1 RTPGTGRPCAATPRR
16 FQSRAGRRLA
26 AARPSPL
33 FSQELVQH
41 LDVER
46 LVSDDAL
53 EAAVLLLQLPQS
65 LRLARLHAAVLPLPA
80 VERGRGDA
88 MLTTQII
95 DRGAG
100 VCLAENSY
108 DLLVCEPALPHPVLL
123 SRTDIIAGSG
133 SGEHFRRGAY
143 NGKAIPRQRWGQPV
157 NPPSVRVRNLPGR
170 YNPASLRRAPYPY
183 VGSRC
188 SPPDTDRSLG
198 TGCAS
203 NCCHNHRIVVLR
215 ACGWAYSVR

>member
-1 RTPGTGRPCAATPRR
+1 
-16 FQSRAGRRLA
+16 
-26 AARPSPL
+26 
-33 FSQELVQH
+33 
-41 LDVER
+41 

-133 SGEHFRRGAY
+133 SGEHFMPWLLHLPEAQQWGSLTFGGPLITASGLVFIAAGQDDRIRAFDIH
-143 NGKAIPRQRWGQPV
+143 NGELLWEHELPAGGQAAPMTFVKDGRQFVILSAG
-157 NPPSVRVRNLPGR
+157 GR
-170 YNPASLRRAPYPY
+170 AG
-183 VGSRC
+183 VGS
-188 SPPDTDRSLG
+188 PGDW
-198 TGCAS
+198 
-203 NCCHNHRIVVLR
+203 IVAFALPQR
-215 ACGWAYSVR
+215 

>member
-1 RTPGTGRPCAATPRR
+1 
-16 FQSRAGRRLA
+16 
-26 AARPSPL
+26 
-33 FSQELVQH
+33 
-41 LDVER
+41 
-46 LVSDDAL
+46 
-53 EAAVLLLQLPQS
+53 LQLPQS

-133 SGEHFRRGAY
+133 SGEHFTCTDVHVNLDFPRYRGHR
-143 NGKAIPRQRWGQPV
+143 GLGC
-157 NPPSVRVRNLPGR
+157 
-170 YNPASLRRAPYPY
+170 
-183 VGSRC
+183 SR
-188 SPPDTDRSLG
+188 S
-198 TGCAS
+198 
-203 NCCHNHRIVVLR
+203 
-215 ACGWAYSVR
+215 

>member
-1 RTPGTGRPCAATPRR
+1 
-16 FQSRAGRRLA
+16 
-26 AARPSPL
+26 
-33 FSQELVQH
+33 
-41 LDVER
+41 DVER

-133 SGEHFRRGAY
+133 SGEHFRGNVIERCSRTRWAAALCP
-143 NGKAIPRQRWGQPV
+143 AIM
-157 NPPSVRVRNLPGR
+157 PPSNLVSDQMGSSTGR
-170 YNPASLRRAPYPY
+170 AKSSSMDTLTLR
-183 VGSRC
+183 
-188 SPPDTDRSLG
+188 
-198 TGCAS
+198 
-203 NCCHNHRIVVLR
+203 
-215 ACGWAYSVR
+215 